1 MIATGEF
8 LLDSS
13 TAYIAKWNFKNST
26 WSGIGAPTDLP
37 GPATAFSADDKNLD
51 KLFVA
56 GQSTSGTPYL
66 SYWDGK
72 TWTDLN
78 NNTLATGSGVQQL
91 AFVPLQ
97 SDHESNDIIEK
108 NRMLLVSGALS
119 INDTSLSAALYDG
132 QDWYPYLISTSAT
145 GSAGVISQLFYSS
158 TSFSLSGGRKSSL
171 LSSQLND
178 SSLTA

>member
-26 WSGIGAPTDLP
+26 WSGIGAPIDLP
-37 GPATAFSADDKNLD
+37 GPATAFSADDNNLD

-66 SYWDGK
+66 SYWNGT
-72 TWTDLN
+72 TWTDVN
-78 NNTLATGSGVQQL
+78 NNTLASGSGVQQL

-108 NRMLLVSGALS
+108 NRMLLVSGALN

-132 QDWYPYLISTSAT
+132 QDWYPYLVSTSAT

-158 TSFSLSGGRKSSL
+158 TSFSLSGGRESCSHLKL
-171 LSSQLND
+171 PGC
-178 SSLTA
+178 TY